1 MDMISRIF
9 LPIEFLIFK
18 QQIKII
24 FNIKHFKIKMKFI
37 KNNKN
42 KLIKVMINNKNNI
55 KIIVFNNNIKIS
67 EKDLKQI
74 IFNKA
79 KKPNIS

>member
-1 MDMISRIF
+1 
-9 LPIEFLIFK
+9 
-18 QQIKII
+18 
-24 FNIKHFKIKMKFI
+24 MKFI

-55 KIIVFNNNIKIS
+55 KIIVYNNNIKIS